1 MVKVQG
7 NAVPEPPVVEI
18 QGCRT
23 LNFIKGSVGHKHL
36 FGVPKLTYSS
46 VRHLWCSTDCLNSLA
61 EWLSCCCGVW
71 YKVTSEGHKSV
82 NHHADKVLFDELQ
95 HALDVCDFSS
105 DEKKVC
111 ITSSTSATCY
121 TCHGSIC
128 RSNVNHIFIHR
139 SVCALHYITL
149 HFLTWPK

>member
-1 MVKVQG
+1 MSKWLKCKGMQFLNLQLLRSRVAIERSQ
-7 NAVPEPPVVEI
+7 PPVW
-18 QGCRT
+18 C
-23 LNFIKGSVGHKHL
+23 
-36 FGVPKLTYSS
+36 PKTD
-46 VRHLWCSTDCLNSLA
+46 VQFRHLWCSTDCLNSLA

-71 YKVTSEGHKSV
+71 YKVTSEGHESV